1 MFCHV
6 FDRHPSF
13 SLSVNAGNRI
23 PSGACHP
30 HLEYDAD
37 LLPETRRILYLI
49 PSNIHDC
56 SLDMQSIN
64 QSINRSM
71 KNKCSDTCR
80 FQKCSLK
87 LYYVITE
94 TCKV

>member
-37 LLPETRRILYLI
+37 LLPETRRIL
-49 PSNIHDC
+49 
-56 SLDMQSIN
+56 
-64 QSINRSM
+64 NRSM